1 MSDITKDKL
10 LRLEKVGLEIADNIS
25 AEYAKLKS
33 AEAEQQK
40 KVETALSRLSEV
52 SGILEGSQTQG
63 VR

>member
-10 LRLEKVGLEIADNIS
+10 LRLEKVGLAIADNIS